1 MRGNDSIHKRILR
14 YAHIDA
20 NALYQDF
27 HIDQDGYT
35 DEQVRESRKKYG
47 ENTLTGRST
56 DTVWYRLRRAFVNPF
71 TVILFIL
78 AAISFM
84 TDVLSPSTFRSNI
97 ATVPIILTMLLVSG
111 VIRFVQEMRAKRVSD
126 YLTGLIHS
134 HVSVRRNGEWTE
146 LSSEELVVG
155 DRVRLSAG
163 FPQTFV

>member
-1 MRGNDSIHKRILR
+1 M
-14 YAHIDA
+14 
-20 NALYQDF
+20 
-27 HIDQDGYT
+27 
-35 DEQVRESRKKYG
+35 
-47 ENTLTGRST
+47 
-56 DTVWYRLRRAFVNPF
+56 RRAFVNPF

-163 FPQTFV
+163 ERIPGRHSFDGDE